1 MNSSEIETIIEKLRN
16 QQPCIYKNSKKAHSN
31 IVPYATYSPWLQDLE
46 FRVIFEKINPNS
58 LVDVYRC
65 WELWN
70 LAKQS
75 LEVEGNILEVGV
87 WRGGT
92 GALIADA
99 IKSDLSKKV
108 YLADTFSGVVKSGE
122 NDPYYDDGEHSDTTI
137 DFVKN
142 LLNSASLSNF
152 ELLQGVFP
160 EDTGN
165 LVQGKISLLHCDVDV
180 YQSTKD
186 VVEWC
191 LPKFTIG
198 SIIVFDDYGFYP
210 CEGVTIFCEEF
221 KSNKDFIFLH
231 NLNGHAIFIKIK

>member
-75 LEVEGNILEVGV
+75 LEVEGNILEI
-87 WRGGT
+87 
-92 GALIADA
+92 LP
-99 IKSDLSKKV
+99 K
-108 YLADTFSGVVKSGE
+108 YLNENKHVKSGE
-122 NDPYYDDGEHSDTTI
+122 NDPYYNDGEHSDTTI